1 MTTPNTIH
9 TPEGFIPQAP
19 PGPPYLT
26 LRDQFAMAALTG
38 VLANPEND
46 SFEHEAFAIEAYRY
60 ADAMM
65 KARGQ

>member
-9 TPEGFIPQAP
+9 TPDGFIPQAP